1 MEAKVVPTK
10 AQRSPGAAWRRAA
23 FERLEAARPR
33 RKTRAQATRLEVER
47 ASAYYALNE
56 ATIPD
61 GLVAGRRKPTVS
73 APTPLLRR
81 RERQKP
87 KVPALAMSKAPS
99 PPKPPPKQIW
109 QPPSGNTPR
118 PPPGASRKP
127 RPGAPCYLFEADA
140 DAFLLALEFLDVDV
154 RRVLQIT
161 TELSKACASWLAP
174 AAEGLWRSLCAGGCD
189 VAPDLSSSTPY
200 KDAFR
205 LSADLRDRGLVV
217 EVGMGGIRAG
227 AATGA
232 PHYIP
237 LYYDTVRSTLD
248 LEMGDATS
256 LPPPSV
262 TRQALVLQDPS
273 LLRRLVTAARESI
286 GLRSLKGV
294 SVVLIRPPA
303 CERQVFERAAARAL
317 DDCRRFVVVDP
328 SFHADVSIDVGL
340 FRTTAATKR
349 RWAHQR
355 LAGAALTRFVQLN
368 LEDADPYGLSSLARA
383 EALKTTDE
391 AASCVEV
398 LMDPRKGGDA
408 LEAALGEEPDKLKGL
423 VGLAR
428 SICQKD
434 VASVSLTG
442 GSSQLPGLRRALARA
457 LPQNWRLLPAEG
469 GAWRA
474 VAAAAAARGI
484 AWADPDAPSFVRT

>member
-1 MEAKVVPTK
+1 M
-10 AQRSPGAAWRRAA
+10 
-23 FERLEAARPR
+23 
-33 RKTRAQATRLEVER
+33 
-47 ASAYYALNE
+47 
-56 ATIPD
+56 
-61 GLVAGRRKPTVS
+61 
-73 APTPLLRR
+73 
-81 RERQKP
+81 
-87 KVPALAMSKAPS
+87 
-99 PPKPPPKQIW
+99 
-109 QPPSGNTPR
+109 
-118 PPPGASRKP
+118 
-127 RPGAPCYLFEADA
+127 
-140 DAFLLALEFLDVDV
+140 
-154 RRVLQIT
+154 
-161 TELSKACASWLAP
+161 
-174 AAEGLWRSLCAGGCD
+174 GC
-189 VAPDLSSSTPY
+189 V
-200 KDAFR
+200 
-205 LSADLRDRGLVV
+205 
-217 EVGMGGIRAG
+217 RAG

-232 PHYIP
+232 PCFIP
-237 LYYDTVRSTLD
+237 LYYDMVRSTLD
-248 LEMGDATS
+248 LSEGDATS

-262 TRQALVLQDPS
+262 TRQAVVLQDPS

-317 DDCRRFVVVDP
+317 DDCRRFRVVDP
-328 SFHADVSIDVGL
+328 PLNADVAIDVGL

-398 LMDPRKGGDA
+398 LMDPRRGGDA
-408 LEAALGEEPDKLKGL
+408 LEAALGEAPSNLKGL

-434 VASVSLTG
+434 VASVSLAG
-442 GSSQLPGLRRALARA
+442 GSAQLPGLRRALARA

-469 GAWRA
+469 DDATRAWFA
-474 VAAAAAARGI
+474 VASKAAARDI
-484 AWADPDAPSFVRT
+484 AWADPDVPNHVRT

>member
-1 MEAKVVPTK
+1 MDAKVAPTK
-10 AQRSPGAAWRRAA
+10 MSPGAAWRRAA
-23 FERLEAARPR
+23 FERLEAAPPRPR
-33 RKTRAQATRLEVER
+33 RKSRAQATRREVER
-47 ASAYYALNE
+47 ASAFYALNE
-56 ATIPD
+56 AAIPD
-61 GLVAGRRKPTVS
+61 GLVAARRKPTVS

-87 KVPALAMSKAPS
+87 RVPTVKAPS
-99 PPKPPPKQIW
+99 PPKPPPKQLW
-109 QPPSGNTPR
+109 QPPSGTTPR
-118 PPPGASRKP
+118 PPPGASRKAT
-127 RPGAPCYLFEADA
+127 PGAPCYLFGADA
-140 DAFLLALEFLDVDV
+140 DAFLLSLEFLDMDV
-154 RRVLQIT
+154 RRVLEIT
-161 TELSKACASWLAP
+161 TELSKACTSWLAP
-174 AAEGLWRSLCAGGCD
+174 AAEGLWRSLCGECD

-205 LSADLRDRGLVV
+205 LAADLRDRGFVV

-232 PHYIP
+232 PRFIP
-237 LYYDTVRSTLD
+237 LYYDNVRSTLD
-248 LEMGDATS
+248 LEVGDAAS

-262 TRQALVLQDPS
+262 ARQAFVLQDPS

-317 DDCRRFVVVDP
+317 DDCRRFRVVDP
-328 SFHADVSIDVGL
+328 SLGGDVSIDVGL

-349 RWAHQR
+349 RCAHQR

-398 LMDPRKGGDA
+398 LMDPLKGGDA
-408 LEAALGEEPDKLKGL
+408 LEAALGEAPSNLKGL

-428 SICQKD
+428 SICTKD
-434 VASVSLTG
+434 AASVSLAG
-442 GSSQLPGLRRALARA
+442 GSAQLPGLRRALARA
-457 LPQNWRLLPAEG
+457 LPPNWRLLPAEG
-469 GAWRA
+469 DAWRA
-474 VAAAAAARGI
+474 VAAAAAARDI
-484 AWADPDAPSFVRT
+484 VWADPDVPNHVRT